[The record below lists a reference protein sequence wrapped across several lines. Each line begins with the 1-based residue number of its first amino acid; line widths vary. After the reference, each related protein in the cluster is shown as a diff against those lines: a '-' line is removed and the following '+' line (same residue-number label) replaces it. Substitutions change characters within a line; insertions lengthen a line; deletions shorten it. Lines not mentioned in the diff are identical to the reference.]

1 MIFANGGQSE
11 DPRRVRLVARCM
23 RDDRSRSAS
32 RKQSADSGPDRYA
45 GGACRCNPRRR
56 RPLVGGA
63 SRFTIARRARP
74 RRPQSRPE
82 WRLARIDDESITA
95 HYGDAGCGA
104 TIAPTL
110 VPGGESIVAEC
121 RSGGTNGI
129 GYVSVLGVAR
139 SEPSNVDEP
148 KKLIEFSCSVTGV
161 TIDGANRRT
170 TGRDGSS

>member
-1 MIFANGGQSE
+1 MA
-11 DPRRVRLVARCM
+11 
-23 RDDRSRSAS
+23 AS
-32 RKQSADSGPDRYA
+32 RKILVAFVLLL
-45 GGACRCNPRRR
+45 GACATTGRDQRVGSNRLTAVPIDMPVVLADVTRADGVRLLAGLAGS
-56 RPLVGGA
+56 PSHDVLVLAGLSRDRNGGWLVSMM
-63 SRFTIARRARP
+63 SRSPHT
-74 RRPQSRPE
+74 
-82 WRLARIDDESITA
+82 
-95 HYGDAGCGA
+95 YGDAGCGA